1 MSGRVL
7 LALLRRP
14 RGTILVAIGIAIAG
28 LAALREIP
36 VATVPSVELPV
47 MMVTAALPGASPQTM
62 AEIVATPLQE
72 TLGTISGVGEMT
84 ATNVEGVS
92 RIVLQFEDGRDPT
105 RAARDVQAAINAARV
120 RLPPGMPAPPFYQ
133 KLNPS
138 DAPALFLAVTS
149 ETLPPERLYDLA
161 RRIIVPELTRQPG
174 VAAALIQ
181 GAERSAVRVR
191 ADARTM
197 SAMGMTLEG
206 LGQAVLAGTWDGPL
220 GTVEQG
226 GGARPLLIPQ
236 PADPAEAIAETP
248 IGTPGPGTVR
258 LADLAQVEAAPANT
272 RSGAWYNGRST
283 IFVFV
288 QRSVNANLLETARNV
303 RAAIPAMQRMLP
315 ASVSIAVI
323 ADRSD
328 SILPMV
334 SEAALTVGLTMLA
347 IGIVVLAA
355 LRDRWL
361 ALIAIVNVPLSLL
374 GTILV
379 MKLLGYSLNLVSLAG
394 ITVSIGLVIDDGIVV
409 VENIQRRR
417 AVGDAGALT
426 VLRATHEVAF
436 TVVAISLALIATL
449 SPLIVIHGAIGAM
462 VVQFAATVAIAV
474 AFSGLFS
481 LTLTPVLAAL
491 GPVRGRRAPA
501 ARAGMLHGSYVAA
514 LAWTCRRPWRT
525 LALSLAVLAASLPL
539 WTATPKGLLPLQD
552 TGVILGIVTARA
564 DIPFAQ
570 MSERLA
576 DLSRVIGA
584 DRGVRSVSIYLGSN
598 DASVTSSARVYVA
611 LRPKEPIRAAIDRLR
626 PRAAQVAGLA
636 TSLQPLEDLRISS
649 REGVGANQLV
659 LRSERADELARWL
672 PLVVDRL
679 RRLPSIRDV
688 GTDQA
693 PDGSR
698 IQVTVDRDALAI
710 AGASAG
716 AADAAFLASFG
727 QQQLRLINRPFDQIP
742 LILERADGAAGEPDA
757 LRSIYLRRA
766 EAGAVALPAV
776 AQWRQERAPI
786 MVTQDRLLPSA
797 TITFS
802 VAEGR
807 SIAEAMQEIEDATRQ
822 IRLPSRIRL
831 GFGGEASA
839 FIGLIAQPLT
849 FALALFA
856 VYLVLGILYESLLA
870 PLSIIAVLPVAG
882 VGGLLALRVAGL
894 EITVVAVMGLVL
906 VGGIM
911 LKNAIILVNFAACAQ
926 RDAGLSAAR
935 AMVEAGRHRFRP
947 VQMTTL
953 AALLGAIPIAFASG
967 LGAEFRQPLGVAVI
981 GGLIVGQVVT
991 LLTTPAIYVLLD
1003 RLRRVAPMPPGVRA
1017 A

>member
-1 MSGRVL
+1 MSGRFL
-7 LALLRRP
+7 LTLMRRT
-14 RGTILVAIGIAIAG
+14 RGTILIALGIAVAG
-28 LAALREIP
+28 FAALREIP
-36 VATVPSVELPV
+36 VATVPSVDLPV
-47 MMVTAALPGASPQTM
+47 MMVTAVLPGASPQTM

-92 RIVLQFEDGRDPT
+92 RIVLQFDEGRDPT
-105 RAARDVQAAINAARV
+105 MAARDVQAAINAARG

-138 DAPALFLAVTS
+138 DAPAMFLAVTS

-197 SAMGMTLEG
+197 GAMGMSLEQ
-206 LGQAVLAGTWDGPL
+206 LGQAVRAGTWDGPL
-220 GTVEQG
+220 GTVEQRG
-226 GGARPLLIPQ
+226 EAQALLIPQ
-236 PADPAEAIAETP
+236 PAVSAEEIAQTP
-248 IGTPGPGTVR
+248 VGAPGPGTVR
-258 LADLAQVEAAPANT
+258 LTDVAQVESSPANT
-272 RSGAWYNGRST
+272 QSGAWYNGRPT

-288 QRSVNANLLETARNV
+288 QRSTNANLLETARNV

-334 SEAALTVGLTMLA
+334 NEAALTVGLTMLA

-355 LRDRWL
+355 LRDRKL

-417 AVGDAGALT
+417 ADRRVGALT

-449 SPLIVIHGAIGAM
+449 SPLLVIHGAIGAM

-474 AFSGLFS
+474 AFSGFFS

-491 GPVRGRRAPA
+491 GRGRGGQGYVEPA
-501 ARAGMLHGSYVAA
+501 GLLHGSYVAA

-525 LALSLAVLAASLPL
+525 LALSLAVLAATVPL
-539 WTATPKGLLPLQD
+539 WRSTPKGLLPLQD

-564 DIPFAQ
+564 DIPFAR
-570 MSERLA
+570 MSERLS

-584 DRGVRSVSIYLGSN
+584 DQGVRSVSIYLGSN
-598 DASVTSSARVYVA
+598 DAGVTSSARVYVA
-611 LRPKEPIRAAIDRLR
+611 LRPKEPIRAAIERLR
-626 PRAAQVAGLA
+626 TRVAQVPGLA
-636 TSLQPLEDLRISS
+636 TSLQPLEDLRVSS

-659 LRSERADELARWL
+659 LRAERADELADWL
-672 PLVVDRL
+672 PRVIARL

-688 GTDQA
+688 ATDQA
-693 PDGSR
+693 PDGLRLR
-698 IQVTVDRDALAI
+698 ITTDRDALAM
-710 AGASAG
+710 AGASAA
-716 AADAAFLASFG
+716 AADAALQASFG
-727 QQQLRLINRPFDQIP
+727 QQQLKLINRPFDQIP
-742 LILERADGAAGEPDA
+742 LILERAEGSVGEPDA
-757 LRSIYLRRA
+757 LRSIYLRRTD
-766 EAGAVALPAV
+766 AGVVALPVV
-776 AQWRQERAPI
+776 AQWRQERAPVV
-786 MVTQDRLLPSA
+786 VTQDRLLPSA

-802 VAEGR
+802 VAEGH
-807 SIAEAMQEIEDATRQ
+807 SIAQAMQDIGEAMRGIG
-822 IRLPSRIRL
+822 LPSGIRP
-831 GFGGEASA
+831 GFGGEANA
-839 FIGLIAQPLT
+839 FIGLIGKPLT

-870 PLSIIAVLPVAG
+870 PLAIIAVLPIAG

-911 LKNAIILVNFAACAQ
+911 LKNAIILVNFAAGAQ
-926 RDAGLSAAR
+926 RHAGLSAAN
-935 AMVEAGRHRFRP
+935 AMIEAGRHRFRP
-947 VQMTTL
+947 VQMTTF

-981 GGLIVGQVVT
+981 GGLIIGQVVT

-1003 RLRRVAPMPPGVRA
+1003 RLRRIPPMLSSGVAR
-1017 A
+1017 